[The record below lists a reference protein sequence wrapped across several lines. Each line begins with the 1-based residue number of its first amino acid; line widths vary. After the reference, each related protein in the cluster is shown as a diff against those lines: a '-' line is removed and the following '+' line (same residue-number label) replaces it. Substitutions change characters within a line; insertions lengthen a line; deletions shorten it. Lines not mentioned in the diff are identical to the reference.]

1 MKKGY
6 IIAMAGMLTAGMV
19 AQNALHVY
27 KKDGSIV
34 DYTVAELDSIVFE
47 KPGTVIAETPT
58 LTKSGTGASSQTV
71 TEGNAITEFSYSWTN
86 ATNVTVTGLPTGV
99 NATINTANSSV
110 TIAGTPTTAG
120 TYNYTISTVSSAA
133 TQATVN
139 GTITVTSSTVKPD
152 TSTSGTDTITPAV
165 VTPGTVT
172 TKGAV
177 TMTEVGGWMESGY
190 AEWSLV
196 SNATSYNVYCKAAS
210 DADSK
215 YTKIDEMLVRN
226 YGSYARAD
234 LLGLAAGTYNIKVVP
249 VVSGSESGTGT
260 VGTFTALAHDRAG
273 YAFKGSVVPGAYN
286 ADGTLKDNAVVI
298 YLTEKNKNSMTLAV
312 TTSSKGS
319 TTTAKGLDSILLL
332 YKKGYDTRP
341 LDIRM
346 IGNVTDATYMEAG
359 DYVIENSN
367 GTTGITF
374 EGVGEDA
381 TANGWGIRIKNANYV
396 EVRNLGFMNCNSSEG
411 DNVGLQQG
419 DNYVWVHNCDM
430 FYGDA
435 GSDADQVKGDGA
447 LDCKKSNY
455 CTFSYNHFWDNG
467 KCNLLGLSEGVK
479 STDSNPY
486 YVTYHH
492 NWYDHSDSRHPRC
505 RYWNA
510 HVYNNF
516 YDGNAK
522 YGSGATL
529 GSSMFMESNYF
540 RNCKFPMLSSMQGT
554 DVYAAANTRD
564 TKNNPIFSSE
574 DGGMVKAYNNSLN
587 GKYTFIAYGAS
598 DIVTAG
604 TTVTASSRGID
615 TKTDFDAY
623 VVTSRNTTVPSS
635 ITTYQGAN
643 YYSNFDSNGGITY
656 NYTADQPIAAVK
668 KVKAYAG
675 RVNGGDFKWTFDDST
690 DDESYAVNTGLKT
703 AITNYKTTMVSDY
716 GE

>member
-71 TEGNAITEFSYSWTN
+71 TEGSAITEFSYSWTN

-139 GTITVTSSTVKPD
+139 GTITVTSSTIKPD
-152 TSTSGTDTITPAV
+152 TPTSGTDTITPAV

-260 VGTFTALAHDRAG
+260 VGTFTAIAHDRAG

-298 YLTEKNKNSMTLAV
+298 YLTEKNKNTISMGV
-312 TTSSKGS
+312 KTSSKG
-319 TTTAKGLDSILLL
+319 TTTTG
-332 YKKGYDTRP
+332 
-341 LDIRM
+341 
-346 IGNVTDATYMEAG
+346 
-359 DYVIENSN
+359 
-367 GTTGITF
+367 TGI
-374 EGVGEDA
+374 VGH
-381 TANGWGIRIKNANYV
+381 T
-396 EVRNLGFMNCNSSEG
+396 
-411 DNVGLQQG
+411 
-419 DNYVWVHNCDM
+419 
-430 FYGDA
+430 
-435 GSDADQVKGDGA
+435 
-447 LDCKKSNY
+447 
-455 CTFSYNHFWDNG
+455 
-467 KCNLLGLSEGVK
+467 
-479 STDSNPY
+479 
-486 YVTYHH
+486 
-492 NWYDHSDSRHPRC
+492 
-505 RYWNA
+505 
-510 HVYNNF
+510 
-516 YDGNAK
+516 
-522 YGSGATL
+522 
-529 GSSMFMESNYF
+529 
-540 RNCKFPMLSSMQGT
+540 
-554 DVYAAANTRD
+554 
-564 TKNNPIFSSE
+564 
-574 DGGMVKAYNNSLN
+574 
-587 GKYTFIAYGAS
+587 
-598 DIVTAG
+598 
-604 TTVTASSRGID
+604 
-615 TKTDFDAY
+615 
-623 VVTSRNTTVPSS
+623 
-635 ITTYQGAN
+635 
-643 YYSNFDSNGGITY
+643 
-656 NYTADQPIAAVK
+656 
-668 KVKAYAG
+668 
-675 RVNGGDFKWTFDDST
+675 
-690 DDESYAVNTGLKT
+690 
-703 AITNYKTTMVSDY
+703 
-716 GE
+716 